1 MHPLIDLAMRSV
13 KHQLEKGT
21 PLPCPDPLP
30 TQMKYSAGVFVS
42 IKKDGLLRGC
52 IGTITPK
59 YANVAEEVIQNAIK
73 AANQD
78 PRFSAIELPELK
90 QLAFSV
96 DVLRKPEQIE
106 DLRSL
111 NVEQYG
117 LIGRCEQK
125 CGLLLPNL
133 KNIKTINQQLKV
145 CLQKGHIKET
155 DNYKLYRFEVK
166 RFN

>member
-59 YANVAEEVIQNAIK
+59 YANIAEEVIQNAIK

-96 DVLRKPEQIE
+96 DVLSKPEQIE
-106 DLRSL
+106 DIMSL

-117 LIGRCEQK
+117 LIVRCEHK
-125 CGLLLPNL
+125 CGLLLPWQSPL
-133 KNIKTINQQLKV
+133 HISLVPRSLGEQLMA
-145 CLQKGHIKET
+145 CLLQVLELQRLVG
-155 DNYKLYRFEVK
+155 RW
-166 RFN
+166 